1 MSEKYGKISKYLNYV
16 EHFPIL
22 VSIVTGC
29 VSISAFVSLV
39 CVPFGIMSS
48 AVGIKINKSQLLLLL
63 LSLLLILLLLSSLLL
78 LLTLLLLFHI
88 RKYLSHIK
96 K

>member
-1 MSEKYGKISKYLNYV
+1 MSEKYGKISKYLNYG

-22 VSIVTGC
+22 VSTVTGC

-63 LSLLLILLLLSSLLL
+63 LSLLLILLLSLLL

-88 RKYLSHIK
+88 K
-96 K
+96 

>member
-63 LSLLLILLLLSSLLL
+63 LSLLLILLLSLLL

-88 RKYLSHIK
+88 KSKQKVSKSY
-96 K
+96 

>member
-39 CVPFGIMSS
+39 CVPFDIMSS

-63 LSLLLILLLLSSLLL
+63 LSLLLILLLLSLLL

-88 RKYLSHIK
+88 K
-96 K
+96 